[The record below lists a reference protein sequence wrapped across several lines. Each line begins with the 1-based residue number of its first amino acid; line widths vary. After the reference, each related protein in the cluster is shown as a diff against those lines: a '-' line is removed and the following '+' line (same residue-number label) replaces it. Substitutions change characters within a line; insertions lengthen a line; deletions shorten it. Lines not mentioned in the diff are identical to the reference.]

1 METENTMTEY
11 KSLRK
16 INTGDAG
23 FKDLAVT
30 CVCLANTQGGKLII
44 GIEDK
49 EKEPPNTQTISTE
62 QVNKTITRLRS
73 LCFNVGFVLN
83 DFEKHSNGGEYFSIT
98 VLPTSK
104 SLATTSDGKI
114 YIRIGDQCQA
124 ARGEDILRI
133 ASEKDAFQWELQN
146 RNYYIH
152 QIPSN
157 NIDWFVSQI
166 RDSDRVKPFVKELSE
181 IEILEHYNLIQNN
194 TLTNI
199 GVLWLGTPQMRSR
212 LVYPIT
218 VQYIVYDEVEK
229 KVRKEDWLDYSKNPK
244 ELILDIEKT
253 AVELTYFDEF
263 PQGFFRNKIP
273 HYDKRLIR
281 ELLINAIVHKSFTIA
296 GDIFIKVYPDRLEI
310 TNPGGL
316 PLGITKDNILH
327 TTSRRNPHLIR
338 VFHDLKLME
347 GEGSGYDLIYEIAS
361 RDSKSFPIINS
372 DFNTTNVIQYSKIMD
387 DEALLIVDFIAKNY
401 PLSQKELIVL
411 GIVAR
416 HKKILTTNLTKELQ
430 LSDEKRLRSFVGK
443 LLDKSILITRGIK
456 KGTEYL
462 INPKLISSSKINIKP
477 TLKVIEPHR
486 LEALIEDDLNRYPNS
501 QVADIQKRLED
512 VPLQDIR
519 KKVYAMVKKGILEHT
534 PDKTYR
540 KYWLA
545 KKNRNE
551 IENENRKS

>member
-1 METENTMTEY
+1 METENTITEY

-16 INTGDAG
+16 INSGDAG
-23 FKDLAVT
+23 FKDLAIT
-30 CVCLANTQGGKLII
+30 CVCLANTQGGNIII

-49 EKEPPNTQTISTE
+49 EKEPPINQTISTDIM
-62 QVNKTITRLRS
+62 NKAITRLRS
-73 LCFNVGFVLN
+73 LCFNVGLVLN
-83 DFEKHSNGGEYFSIT
+83 EIETHTNGGEYFSIT

-104 SLATTSDGKI
+104 SLATTSEGKI
-114 YIRIGDQCQA
+114 YIRIGDTCQA

-133 ASEKDAFQWELQN
+133 ASEKDAFQWELQP
-146 RNYYIH
+146 RNYSLN
-152 QIPSN
+152 QIPPDSIN
-157 NIDWFVSQI
+157 WFVSQI
-166 RDSDRVKPFVKELSE
+166 RESDRVKSFVKEFSE
-181 IEILEHYNLIQNN
+181 IQILEHYNLIHSN
-194 TLTNI
+194 TLTNL

-218 VQYIVYDEVEK
+218 IQYIVYDELEK
-229 KVRKEDWLDYSKNPK
+229 KIRKEDWVDYSKNPK
-244 ELILDIEKT
+244 ELILDIEKI
-253 AVELTYFDEF
+253 AIELSYFDEF

-281 ELLINAIVHKSFTIA
+281 ELLINAIVHKSFTIS

-387 DEALLIVDFIAKNY
+387 DEALLIIDFIAKNY

-430 LSDEKRLRSFVGK
+430 LSDEDRLRSFVSK
-443 LLDKSILITRGIK
+443 LIDKHILITRGIK

-486 LEALIEDDLNRYPNS
+486 LEALIIEDLLRYPKSKSAN
-501 QVADIQKRLED
+501 IQKRMEELPIE
-512 VPLQDIR
+512 DIR
-519 KKVYAMVKKGILEHT
+519 KKLLAMENEGKVDTEGSKKG
-534 PDKTYR
+534 KVYFV
-540 KYWLA
+540 A
-545 KKNRNE
+545 KKN
-551 IENENRKS
+551 

>member
-1 METENTMTEY
+1 METENIITEY

-44 GIEDK
+44 GVEDK
-49 EKEPPNTQTISTE
+49 EKEPPNSQTISTE

-73 LCFNVGFVLN
+73 LCFNVGFGLYEVV
-83 DFEKHSNGGEYFSIT
+83 KHSNGGEYLSIT

-133 ASEKDAFQWELQN
+133 ASEKDAFQWELQH
-146 RNYYIH
+146 RNYNIN
-152 QIPSN
+152 QIPSD

-166 RDSDRVKPFVKELSE
+166 RDSDRVKQFVKELSE

-194 TLTNI
+194 TLTNL

-244 ELILDIEKT
+244 ELILDIEKA

-296 GDIFIKVYPDRLEI
+296 GDIFIKVYPDRLDI

-401 PLSQKELIVL
+401 LLSQKELIVL

-430 LSDEKRLRSFVGK
+430 LSDEERLESFVGK

-486 LEALIEDDLNRYPNS
+486 LEALIIEDLLRYPKS
-501 QVADIQKRLED
+501 KSADIQKRIEELPIE
-512 VPLQDIR
+512 DIR
-519 KKVYAMVKKGILEHT
+519 KKLLAMETEGKLLTEGSKKG
-534 PDKTYR
+534 KVY
-540 KYWLA
+540 YVA
-545 KKNRNE
+545 KKN
-551 IENENRKS
+551 

>member
-1 METENTMTEY
+1 MNTENTMIEY
-11 KSLRK
+11 KSLKK
-16 INTGDAG
+16 ITSGDAG

-30 CVCLANTQGGKLII
+30 CVCLANTQGGKIII

-49 EKEPPNTQTISTE
+49 EKHPPTNQTISTE
-62 QVNKTITRLRS
+62 LMNKAITRLRT
-73 LCFNVGFVLN
+73 LCFSVGLVLN
-83 DFEKHSNGGEYFSIT
+83 EVEKHTNGGEYFSIT

-104 SLATTSDGKI
+104 SLATTSDGKV
-114 YIRIGDQCQA
+114 YIRVGDQCQA
-124 ARGEDILRI
+124 ARGEEILRI
-133 ASEKDAFQWELQN
+133 ASEKDAFQWELQLRGYKLEQVPPAN
-146 RNYYIH
+146 VN
-152 QIPSN
+152 
-157 NIDWFVSQI
+157 WFVSEI
-166 RDSDRVKPFVKELSE
+166 RASDRVKQFVRDLGD
-181 IEILEHYNLIQNN
+181 IEILEHYNLIVNN
-194 TLTNI
+194 TLTNL
-199 GVLWLGTPQMRSR
+199 GVLWIGTAQMRSR

-229 KVRKEDWLDYSKNPK
+229 KIRKEEWLDYSKNPK

-281 ELLINAIVHKSFTIA
+281 ELLINALVHKSFTIA
-296 GDIFIKVYPDRLEI
+296 GDIFIKVFPDRLEI

-361 RDSKSFPIINS
+361 RDSKSFPVIFS
-372 DFNTTNVIQYSKIMD
+372 DFNTTSVTQFSKIMD

-401 PLSQKELIVL
+401 PLSQKELIAL

-416 HKKILTTNLTKELQ
+416 HKKILTTTLTKELQ
-430 LSDEKRLRSFVGK
+430 LSDEDRLRSFVGK
-443 LLDKSILITRGIK
+443 LIDKHILITRGIK

-486 LEALIEDDLNRYPNS
+486 LEALIIEDLLRYPKS
-501 QVADIQKRLED
+501 KSLDVQKRIEELPIE
-512 VPLQDIR
+512 DIR
-519 KKVYAMVKKGILEHT
+519 KKLRAMENEGKILTEGSKKG
-534 PDKTYR
+534 KVY
-540 KYWLA
+540 YVA
-545 KKNRNE
+545 KKN
-551 IENENRKS
+551 